1 MEHKA
6 QTEKV
11 ETELRNRATE
21 LVIEQDRQY
30 VEQEKQRQHQRA
42 KLLAKVT
49 EKNKEVRAE
58 NLPSISIKTISF
70 ILLVNATKMGLRSME
85 SYASMACRTR
95 HVSRYSCQLEQN
107 HDLRKRSFPLS
118 YVIYNQTQFFLS
130 FFSFPF
136 F

>member
-58 NLPSISIKTISF
+58 IP
-70 ILLVNATKMGLRSME
+70 
-85 SYASMACRTR
+85 
-95 HVSRYSCQLEQN
+95 
-107 HDLRKRSFPLS
+107 P
-118 YVIYNQTQFFLS
+118 QFQSKPFHS
-130 FFSFPF
+130 FF
-136 F
+136 